1 MSPNPKIPIHPG
13 WLRLTHWVNAV
24 AIFIMVTSGWQIYNA
39 SPIYGFEFSKTIT
52 LGGWLGGAILWHFA
66 AMWLFFLNGLAYL
79 LLNLLSGRWRSKFLP
94 LSWSGLKHDSLQ
106 ALKGHLAHDD
116 LTRYNMVQKV
126 AYLAL
131 VVAAIVVFLSGLV
144 VWKPVQFAL
153 LHDLMF
159 GFDNA
164 RIVHFWSMAF
174 IVAFVAVHLVMV
186 ALVPRTLRTII
197 TGR

>member
-1 MSPNPKIPIHPG
+1 M
-13 WLRLTHWVNAV
+13 RLTHWLNAV
-24 AIFIMVTSGWQIYNA
+24 AIFIMVTSGWRIYNA
-39 SPIYGFEFSKTIT
+39 SPIFGFEFPAAIT

-66 AMWLFFLNGLAYL
+66 AMWLFFINGLVYL

-94 LSWSGLKHDSLQ
+94 LSLRGLWHDALQ

-126 AYLAL
+126 AYLSLIGAGVL
-131 VVAAIVVFLSGLV
+131 VFLSGLV
-144 VWKPVQFAL
+144 VWKPVQFPL
-153 LHDLMF
+153 LATLMT

-164 RIVHFWSMAF
+164 RVVHFWSMAF

-197 TGR
+197 LGR